1 MKVDQFFLKV
11 TTRGK
16 ISLRDIAH
24 KITFFQS
31 LARFISLKRLL
42 LRTFRCKHR
51 QIMQYLILS
60 FSSCLLNN
68 LLNYDITSLLSITFL
83 ELKCILNGII
93 RIYGET
99 M

>member
-1 MKVDQFFLKV
+1 
-11 TTRGK
+11 
-16 ISLRDIAH
+16 
-24 KITFFQS
+24 
-31 LARFISLKRLL
+31 
-42 LRTFRCKHR
+42 
-51 QIMQYLILS
+51 MQYLILS

-93 RIYGET
+93 SSYGET